1 MVALRILVIMSSPSG
16 GPVHSRLQSLL
27 VCLSFISVGYAGERV
42 VSAQPTPPAEP
53 PADPAASETPAPA
66 PAENP
71 PADPAPAERPPP
83 APAKTPPVS
92 PAAPSETVMVSGF
105 VRSPDLEAPL
115 SGATVTVE
123 GTTITAT
130 SDETGRFQL
139 QAPPGK
145 ITLRADFNGFRSVQQ
160 QITVSAGKPA
170 DVDFPMSLDQLL
182 TEAVVILR
190 A

>member
-42 VSAQPTPPAEP
+42 VSAQPTPPADP
-53 PADPAASETPAPA
+53 PADPAASETPAPT
-66 PAENP
+66 
-71 PADPAPAERPPP
+71 PPP
-83 APAKTPPVS
+83 ESLPA
-92 PAAPSETVMVSGF
+92 ARAPSETVMVSGF

-130 SDETGRFQL
+130 SEETGRFQL
-139 QAPPGK
+139 HAPPVK
-145 ITLRADFNGFRSVQQ
+145 IQLRADFNGFRSVQKS
-160 QITVSAGKPA
+160 ITVSAGKPA

-182 TEAVVILR
+182 TE
-190 A
+190 